1 MSLYPRSRVNNIID
15 NPLLN
20 KSGIPVTRDDFV
32 DSSERILNA
41 SGSNLLYQDVDGRD
55 RTQQPIYFMD
65 TSNFYNENLTPDKR
79 YDLGRFKIEYDHSI
93 PTPSVSD
100 NHLPYQ
106 IYKESLIKD
115 PNSLD
120 HEQTG
125 TYINI
130 PNQIN
135 NQNINDNQNININEN
150 IKYTSF
156 YEGMTETLRRV
167 FLNIYNNQV
176 SKETFTKNNGLFYLG
191 MFIIFIAIIVFILS
205 QIN

>member
-1 MSLYPRSRVNNIID
+1 M
-15 NPLLN
+15 
-20 KSGIPVTRDDFV
+20 
-32 DSSERILNA
+32 A
-41 SGSNLLYQDVDGRD
+41 S
-55 RTQQPIYFMD
+55 YF
-65 TSNFYNENLTPDKR
+65 TC
-79 YDLGRFKIEYDHSI
+79 
-93 PTPSVSD
+93 PSCGHYIS
-100 NHLPYQ
+100 
-106 IYKESLIKD
+106 
-115 PNSLD
+115 
-120 HEQTG
+120 
-125 TYINI
+125 YINI